1 MYPKWMI
8 GIVLLLLMHSSWAHR
23 DTKIDMDK
31 QGILSVPAEF
41 GTVKLKLKGLGKSKK
56 SVVFSV
62 NEQQT
67 QVPACLVNLIRSE
80 KAQDVRIRG
89 SWYHETGSLPYYV
102 TVEFYTPAQIQA
114 QQSMSA
120 DMSLM
125 FNLNN
130 AELMF
135 VNQVKLS
142 KTPIDAICQQIQDQR
157 QKQKYF

>member
-1 MYPKWMI
+1 MYPKWMM
-8 GIVLLLLMHSSWAHR
+8 GIVLLLVMQSSWAHR

-31 QGILSVPAEF
+31 QGMLSVPAEF
-41 GTVKLKLKGLGKSKK
+41 GAVQLKIKGLGKSKK

-67 QVPACLVNLIRSE
+67 QVPACVVNLIRSE
-80 KAQDVRIRG
+80 KAQDVSIRG

-102 TVEFYTPAQIQA
+102 AVEFYTPAQTLA

-130 AELMF
+130 AELMS

-142 KTPIDAICQQIQDQR
+142 KTPIDAICQRIQDQR
-157 QKQKYF
+157 QQQKYF